1 MSLKAQLD
9 ENVIVQKRIQDNA
22 ELAEERFVEFDARR
36 VELLED
42 LVQVKRQVVLINDK
56 KLD

>member
-1 MSLKAQLD
+1 MKAQLD

-42 LVQVKRQVVLINDK
+42 LVQVKRQVVLIADK